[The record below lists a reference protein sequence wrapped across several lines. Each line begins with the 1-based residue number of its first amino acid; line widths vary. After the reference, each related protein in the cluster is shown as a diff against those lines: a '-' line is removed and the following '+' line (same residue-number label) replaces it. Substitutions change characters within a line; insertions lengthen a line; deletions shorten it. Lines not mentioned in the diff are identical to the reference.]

1 MPRDADSLRIRKWA
15 ADGNVTTPED
25 AGLDRSLGWTSEYS
39 QPGGSLPQR
48 EVFNQLEREI
58 TALGEEVNKHGAG
71 LPWDASIAYEH
82 PALVTGS
89 DGDFYMSLEDSTN
102 VDPTTDGDTSHWEK
116 VAGSSVQVT
125 AATVPTG
132 TILDFGGGTAP
143 DGYLE
148 CNGAAVSR
156 ATYATLFAAIGI
168 VWGSGDGSTTFNV
181 PDLRGRV
188 TAGIDGSAGRMPDG
202 LDALGE
208 TGGSHQ
214 HALAVSE
221 MPVHNH
227 GSTAHSH
234 SVGSHT
240 HSGPSHAHSLGSHSH
255 DGPSHNH
262 SLGSHTHAGPSHS
275 HSIQMRPAD
284 IDIDNF
290 YSHGAVRD
298 YGGTATNPQKFVD
311 SGQASGTTGSATGN
325 TGSGGNGDTGS
336 AIGNT
341 GSSGNG
347 DTGAAGSGNT
357 GSRTVSIGNRG
368 SGQAHNNVQPTAV
381 VMKMI
386 KT

>member
-25 AGLDRSLGWTSEYS
+25 AGLDRSLGWTSDYS

-89 DGDFYMSLEDSTN
+89 DGDFYMSLEDNTN

-116 VAGSSVQVT
+116 VMGGSAQVT

-227 GSTAHSH
+227 SAA
-234 SVGSHT
+234 SHT
-240 HSGPSHAHSLGSHSH
+240 HSA
-255 DGPSHNH
+255 PSHNH
-262 SLGSHTHAGPSHS
+262 SAPSHTHSAPSHS
-275 HSIQMRPAD
+275 HGINTMGR
-284 IDIDNF
+284 
-290 YSHGAVRD
+290 
-298 YGGTATNPQKFVD
+298 T
-311 SGQASGTTGSATGN
+311 QASASGAFRYLQGSHPTGTSSGPQITGSGGGGN
-325 TGSGGNGDTGS
+325 TGSTSG
-336 AIGNT
+336 GNT
-341 GSSGNG
+341 GSASG
-347 DTGAAGSGNT
+347 GNT
-357 GSRTVSIGNRG
+357 GSHTVSIGSKG
-368 SGQAHNNVQPTAV
+368 GGQAHNNVQPTAV